1 MGGWGKG
8 VNRGLSWKHKKHA
21 CKRELN
27 IMGVA
32 NIKYYLLQI
41 FYAMK
46 YILGGLPNIPAI
58 RALRITGSSGI
69 AIFNSLLHIFVA
81 DPILSR
87 KENW

>member
-1 MGGWGKG
+1 
-8 VNRGLSWKHKKHA
+8 
-21 CKRELN
+21 
-27 IMGVA
+27 
-32 NIKYYLLQI
+32 
-41 FYAMK
+41 MK

-87 KENW
+87 KENWWFVQTTCVKKRKKILKHTIWTWSCLKVFEELVLKLI

>member
-1 MGGWGKG
+1 
-8 VNRGLSWKHKKHA
+8 
-21 CKRELN
+21 
-27 IMGVA
+27 MGVA

-69 AIFNSLLHIFVA
+69 AIFNSLLHILLRIRFCLEKKTV
-81 DPILSR
+81 DLCKQLVSKSVR
-87 KENW
+87 KF

>member
-1 MGGWGKG
+1 MGYHGNK
-8 VNRGLSWKHKKHA
+8 KKHA

-58 RALRITGSSGI
+58 RALRITGT
-69 AIFNSLLHIFVA
+69 
-81 DPILSR
+81 
-87 KENW
+87 